1 MGYIYLLR
9 LYPSNLDNIYKL
21 GRTSRDI
28 LERYNDYKQ
37 DTVNPEIIFIYKID
51 DNHRAEKEL
60 LIIFKQKYTLRKDF
74 GKEYFTGD
82 INDMI
87 QTMLKYL
94 IDFENINTIT
104 DEIDNIDNTDDIY
117 EFLKDN
123 YKISNAKTIQSWII
137 EEKNEK
143 GVWRVDWSLVGNNY
157 IECSKIYSSYLYDG
171 MLGSKILLGKKLKK
185 MGIIVG
191 NKNTNS
197 RSVNVYIGISDNIKE
212 NETQSFDE

>member
-9 LYPSNLDNIYKL
+9 LYPSNPDNIYKL

-37 DTVNPEIIFIYKID
+37 DTLNPEIIFIYKID

-104 DEIDNIDNTDDIY
+104 DEI
-117 EFLKDN
+117 E
-123 YKISNAKTIQSWII
+123 
-137 EEKNEK
+137 
-143 GVWRVDWSLVGNNY
+143 
-157 IECSKIYSSYLYDG
+157 
-171 MLGSKILLGKKLKK
+171 
-185 MGIIVG
+185 
-191 NKNTNS
+191 
-197 RSVNVYIGISDNIKE
+197 
-212 NETQSFDE
+212 